1 MRHACRL
8 NDMKKK
14 AIVSETE
21 PLKLDTGAPSA
32 LAWIAKQEAI
42 SRNDYELRT
51 VELNALIKRQQ
62 SATAAE
68 DGTDWAALIRVAESN
83 LEFARERVQAWQK
96 SLREFD
102 KSVAPE
108 KRDASEKITQAEGE
122 QFAKCF
128 AIYLRAAIESFT
140 VSIIQPIRESKSNED
155 GYKLCAEKFRE
166 CMVNAIDGGIRE
178 THLPGWFKK
187 AVEEVL

>member
-1 MRHACRL
+1 
-8 NDMKKK
+8 MKKQP
-14 AIVSETE
+14 AE
-21 PLKLDTGAPSA
+21 PKLDTGAPSA

-51 VELNALIKRQQ
+51 VELNTLIKRQQ
-62 SATAAE
+62 GATAAD
-68 DGTDWAALIRVAESN
+68 DGTDWQALIRVAEGN
-83 LEFARERVQAWQK
+83 LDYARERIQQWQK

-102 KSVAPE
+102 KAVAPE

-155 GYKLCAEKFRE
+155 GYKLCSAKFSE
-166 CMVNAIDGGIRE
+166 CFVNAMDGAIRE
-178 THLPGWFKK
+178 THLPAWFKK
-187 AVEEVL
+187 AVEDVL